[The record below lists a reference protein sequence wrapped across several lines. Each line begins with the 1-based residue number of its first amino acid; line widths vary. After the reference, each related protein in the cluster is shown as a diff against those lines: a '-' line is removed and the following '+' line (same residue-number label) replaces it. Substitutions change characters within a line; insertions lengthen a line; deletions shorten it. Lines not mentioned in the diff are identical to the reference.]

1 MYYKEFKGNKI
12 STLGLGSLRLPAVPG
27 DPNKIDREEAR
38 KVIDQAFASGI
49 NYFDAAYTYHKGDSE
64 RFLGEALARYPRD
77 SYYLASKFYVIAN
90 PDIEEVFEE
99 QLRRCQTDYF
109 DFYLIHSVQEHFMD
123 QYMDPARDYIGYLL
137 KQKAA
142 GHIRYLG
149 FSSHMAPEGLARFL
163 DWYPDF
169 DMALIQL
176 NYLDWTLLDG
186 KGQYDLLTKR
196 GIPVWVMEPLK
207 GGRLVHLNDQAEA
220 ILNQAAPGQTI
231 PSWSFRYL
239 LGLPNVQCVLSGMT
253 SPEEIRQNA
262 AVFEPENQLTEAESA
277 ALDKAIL
284 AFRDS
289 FGVPCSS
296 CRYCCPVCPAELD
309 IPLLIQAYNEHTVGG
324 ELWKLSSLAQ
334 AKGPEACLQCGACAK
349 RCPQRIPIPQVMKDY
364 ARIRLAETSS

>member
-1 MYYKEFKGNKI
+1 
-12 STLGLGSLRLPAVPG
+12 
-27 DPNKIDREEAR
+27 
-38 KVIDQAFASGI
+38 
-49 NYFDAAYTYHKGDSE
+49 
-64 RFLGEALARYPRD
+64 
-77 SYYLASKFYVIAN
+77 
-90 PDIEEVFEE
+90 
-99 QLRRCQTDYF
+99 
-109 DFYLIHSVQEHFMD
+109 MD

-137 KQKAA
+137 KQKVA
-142 GHIRYLG
+142 GRIRYLG

-169 DMALIQL
+169 DMALIKL

-277 ALDKAIL
+277 APGQSHPGIPGFLRRSL
-284 AFRDS
+284 LF
-289 FGVPCSS
+289 
-296 CRYCCPVCPAELD
+296 L
-309 IPLLIQAYNEHTVGG
+309 PLLLHGLPGRTGHSPFNPGLQRTHCRRGTVEAFQPGPGQRPRGLPAVRRLRETLSPADPYSSGNERLCQDPAGGNLVLGRINHHCLVGPQAAVFGQRFVIVNKNFLFPAVSKKAAG
-324 ELWKLSSLAQ
+324 EPVFSVKLAITRSFSPA
-334 AKGPEACLQCGACAK
+334 AC
-349 RCPQRIPIPQVMKDY
+349 R
-364 ARIRLAETSS
+364 S

>member
-1 MYYKEFKGNKI
+1 
-12 STLGLGSLRLPAVPG
+12 
-27 DPNKIDREEAR
+27 
-38 KVIDQAFASGI
+38 
-49 NYFDAAYTYHKGDSE
+49 
-64 RFLGEALARYPRD
+64 
-77 SYYLASKFYVIAN
+77 
-90 PDIEEVFEE
+90 
-99 QLRRCQTDYF
+99 
-109 DFYLIHSVQEHFMD
+109 MD

-142 GHIRYLG
+142 GRIRYLG

-277 ALDKAIL
+277 ALGKAIL

-324 ELWKLSSLAQ
+324 ELWKLSGLAQ